1 MPPFYIW
8 TVAGAV
14 FADCARRRYGLGDK
28 IGMSWKVE
36 YLPAT
41 GLVAVT
47 AAGEVSDEDARAQVE
62 QVIGL
67 LKQHQ
72 TTLVLVDYSE
82 ALSEV
87 SLPSLY
93 RLPDSFLQCGGPW
106 NVRVAVVLPHSRYRN
121 ETYQFFK
128 LVCGNAGYDVRL
140 FDQRDAAEEWLEH
153 DQLSKLK
160 PGPDCGDNAT
170 VLARAPCG

>member
-1 MPPFYIW
+1 M
-8 TVAGAV
+8 V
-14 FADCARRRYGLGDK
+14 FADCARLRYRLGDK
-28 IGMSWKVE
+28 IDMSWKVE

-47 AAGEVSDEDARAQVE
+47 AAGEVSDEDSRAQVG
-62 QVIGL
+62 QVIDL
-67 LKQHQ
+67 VKQHQ
-72 TTLVLVDYSE
+72 TTLGLVDYSE

-93 RLPDSFLQCGGPW
+93 GLPDYFTQCGGPW
-106 NVRVAVVLPHSRYRN
+106 NVRVAVVLPRSRYRN

-140 FDQRDAAEEWLEH
+140 FDQREAAEEWIEQ
-153 DQLSKLK
+153 DRTVRIAAE
-160 PGPDCGDNAT
+160 PDSEEDAA
-170 VLARAPCG
+170 VLVKTPSR